1 MLKNLEGKFNL
12 YCNSKNLEI
21 NQNQIIVI
29 RKLEEYYK
37 KNFKSFFFNFFSKE
51 NLKKRNP
58 KSLFYRHQHLHKD
71 KNFF

>member
-1 MLKNLEGKFNL
+1 MLKNLEDKFNL

-37 KNFKSFFFNFFSKE
+37 KNFKSFFFKFFTKDYPKKSFSITAINFDQ
-51 NLKKRNP
+51 KKN
-58 KSLFYRHQHLHKD
+58 
-71 KNFF
+71 